1 MKKFT
6 TIAILTAM
14 LASLAACGGES
25 AGSAGDDT
33 TAAATDAPETTSR
46 FVADDLPDDLDF
58 GGETVTWYVG
68 DYMSAYYD
76 DFYAEEENGSR
87 VNDAVYNSGNELKSG

>member
-25 AGSAGDDT
+25 AGSAGGDT
-33 TAAATDAPETTSR
+33 PAVDTPPPKQ
-46 FVADDLPDDLDF
+46 LPDSWRMICRTISTL
-58 GGETVTWYVG
+58 
-68 DYMSAYYD
+68 
-76 DFYAEEENGSR
+76 
-87 VNDAVYNSGNELKSG
+87 AVKP